1 MADSHNVLVTGASGF
16 TGRWLIPELANRGF
30 KPASLSLIGSSY
42 PAHEAAADIRNLE
55 SLTSAVELIRPTAVI
70 HLAAISFVA
79 HGNEQDFWNVNV
91 EGSRNLLRAL
101 KEADCKPEV
110 VIMASSANVYG
121 NSAAEVIS
129 ETEPARPANAYAESK
144 LAMEEMALEWVDALP
159 ITVVRPFNYTGVGQ
173 AEHFLVPK
181 IIKHFRE
188 RAPTIELGNLDVAR
202 DFSDVRDVAKIY
214 AELLQARPHAE
225 TVNICSGKTYTLE
238 CILEICSEL
247 TGHYPNIEVNPEF
260 VRDNEVKSLSGDPS
274 KLQSLIGDIG
284 RHSFRNT
291 LEWMLNNP

>member
-1 MADSHNVLVTGASGF
+1 M
-16 TGRWLIPELANRGF
+16 IPELESRGL
-30 KPASLSLIGSSY
+30 KPISISLAGNNS
-42 PAHEAAADIRNLE
+42 AAPETTTDIRDLENLI
-55 SLTSAVELIRPTAVI
+55 SAIELIRPKAVI

-101 KEADCKPEV
+101 AETGCKPEM

-144 LAMEEMALEWVDALP
+144 LAMEQMALEWLDTLP
-159 ITVVRPFNYTGVGQ
+159 ITLVRPFNYTGIGQ

-181 IIKHFRE
+181 IVKHFRE
-188 RAPTIELGNLDVAR
+188 RAPKIELGNLDVAR
-202 DFSDVRDVAKIY
+202 DFSDVRDLAKIY
-214 AELLQARPHAE
+214 TELLKARPQGE
-225 TVNICSGKTYTLE
+225 TVNICSGETYTLKS
-238 CILEICSEL
+238 ILEICSEI
-247 TGHYPNIEVNPEF
+247 TGHHPEIEINPAF
-260 VRDNEVKSLSGDPS
+260 VRDNEVKSLCGDPG
-274 KLQSLIGDIG
+274 KLHSLIGDID

-291 LEWMLNNP
+291 LEWMLGQEH

>member
-1 MADSHNVLVTGASGF
+1 MIS
-16 TGRWLIPELANRGF
+16 ELESRGLE
-30 KPASLSLIGSSY
+30 PTSLSLVGSSSSG
-42 PAHEAAADIRNLE
+42 HEAATDIRNLE
-55 SLTSAVELIRPTAVI
+55 SLTSAIKLIRPKAVI

-79 HGNEQDFWNVNV
+79 HGNEKDFWDVNV

-101 KEADCKPEV
+101 KEAGCEPEV

-121 NSAAEVIS
+121 NSAAGIIS
-129 ETEPARPANAYAESK
+129 ETEPARPANSYAKSK
-144 LAMEEMALEWVDALP
+144 LAMERMALEWVDALP

-214 AELLQARPHAE
+214 AELLKARPSGE

-238 CILEICSEL
+238 SILESCSEI
-247 TGHYPNIEVNPEF
+247 TGHHPDIKINPNF
-260 VRDNEVKSLSGDPS
+260 VRDNEVKSLCGDPG
-274 KLQSLIGDIG
+274 KLQSLIGDID
-284 RHSFRNT
+284 RHPFSNT
-291 LEWMLNNP
+291 LEWMLDNP